1 MAAIDGFM
9 FFRSYYEAIQSL
21 PRAADRC
28 ALYDALCAYAFL
40 DQPPQLSARLM
51 GLWNLMVPNLD
62 RSISRAVANKRR
74 KAKLTAE
81 QGPQTWTQNGS
92 ASCGTPA
99 PEGSQIGSKPVP
111 KGSQI
116 GSNPVPNLRQT
127 GEEEEKKEKGE
138 TEAEKKEKGA
148 GNGAGMTV
156 SDGPR
161 PHGAP
166 TPFVPPSVEMVR
178 EYCQAQGLGV
188 DPVRFVSYYEAC
200 GWMMGRNPMKSWQAA
215 LRAWEAKEPQQ
226 SSRGFSGSGSRSMPQ
241 EYTLG
246 KSELAAIEKLR
257 QQGGRLT
264 LGE

>member
-74 KAKLTAE
+74 KSKLTAE
-81 QGPQTWTQNGS
+81 QGPQTGTQNGS

-99 PEGSQIGSKPVP
+99 PEGSQGSSKPVP

-116 GSNPVPNLRQT
+116 GSKPVPKLRQT
-127 GEEEEKKEKGE
+127 GEEEEQKE
-138 TEAEKKEKGA
+138 EKKEEQKEKRNKEAEGKRE
-148 GNGAGMTV
+148 GMAV
-156 SDGPR
+156 SDGPG

-166 TPFVPPSVEMVR
+166 APFVPPSVEMVR

-215 LRAWEAKEPQQ
+215 LRAWETKEPRQ

-257 QQGGRLT
+257 QQGGKGFL
-264 LGE
+264 